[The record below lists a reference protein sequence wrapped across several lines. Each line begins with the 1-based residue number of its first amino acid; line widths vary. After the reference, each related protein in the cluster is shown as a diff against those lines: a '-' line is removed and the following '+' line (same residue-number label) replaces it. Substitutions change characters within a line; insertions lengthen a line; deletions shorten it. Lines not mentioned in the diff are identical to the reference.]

1 MPKAAGCTA
10 VRRTATEG
18 TDVLVGLSGGRGWN
32 VVDGGQMVQLVVDG
46 GAPAVGAGLDF
57 PFVGGRLQ
65 KHQWCGEGGRGGD
78 KIHVCSF
85 APRLRPLRETDPGI
99 VDRSC

>member
-1 MPKAAGCTA
+1 MPQAAGCTA

-65 KHQWCGEGGRGGD
+65 KHQWCGEGGRGSD
-78 KIHVCSF
+78 KIHVLVFMLFDPS
-85 APRLRPLRETDPGI
+85 LRPHSETDPG
-99 VDRSC
+99 VV

>member
-1 MPKAAGCTA
+1 MPQAAGCTA

-65 KHQWCGEGGRGGD
+65 KHQGCGEGGRGGD
-78 KIHVCSF
+78 KIHF
-85 APRLRPLRETDPGI
+85 FN
-99 VDRSC
+99 